1 MRYARYWA
9 LTNRY
14 GGNMMRNLH
23 LLAFLLLASCHA
35 PTADDPPIL
44 EPVASMKLAE
54 GAPYGV
60 FLMATKTMHQELTI
74 RPDGSATIKSYDKSY
89 HGVWH
94 TSGDGEWGHRVQ
106 ATLIKVVPMG
116 ESPTYEIITARLE
129 YIDWLDSYSGN
140 IGVPA
145 VSLKRVQDWSPCL

>member
-1 MRYARYWA
+1 MRRL
-9 LTNRY
+9 LTAVILSATWLM
-14 GGNMMRNLH
+14 GC
-23 LLAFLLLASCHA
+23 SS
-35 PTADDPPIL
+35 PTATEQSDPV
-44 EPVASMKLAE
+44 PVPTMKLAE

-74 RPDGSATIKSYDKSY
+74 RPDGSATLRSYDKSY

-94 TSGDGEWGHRVQ
+94 TSGDGEWGHRIQ

-116 ESPTYEIITARLE
+116 DQPSYEIITARLE
-129 YIDWLDSYSGN
+129 YIDWADSYSGN

-145 VSLKRVQDWSPCL
+145 VSLKRTQDWSPCL